1 MKVVDK
7 YLDKLDE
14 QKVKIPVEHPG
25 VLEVPEGK
33 NVEDL
38 PMTHFQDL
46 IKKKGWAEISK
57 ALTNLHTWNVKQNPT
72 LSSWANGM
80 QEKLAK
86 WVEGQ
91 REKGELKEQK
101 VKIPVEH
108 PGVLEVP
115 EGKNVEDLPMSHFQD
130 LIKKKGWG
138 EISRALTNLHTWNR
152 DRNKPLSSWANGMQ
166 EKLAKWV
173 ESQREKGELKEDVK
187 TATYSYVDLLKE
199 QAKRQLKRPR

>member
-1 MKVVDK
+1 MKVINK
-7 YLDKLDE
+7 YLNELDE

-38 PMTHFQDL
+38 PMSHFQDL
-46 IKKKGWAEISK
+46 IKKKGWAEVSK

-91 REKGELKEQK
+91 REKGELKENIR
-101 VKIPVEH
+101 VTTH
-108 PGVLEVP
+108 
-115 EGKNVEDLPMSHFQD
+115 
-130 LIKKKGWG
+130 
-138 EISRALTNLHTWNR
+138 
-152 DRNKPLSSWANGMQ
+152 
-166 EKLAKWV
+166 
-173 ESQREKGELKEDVK
+173 
-187 TATYSYVDLLKE
+187 SYVELLKE
-199 QAKRQLKRPR
+199 QAKRQLKKSR